1 MAMLTKSLNRFFPRA
16 KLLSRGKQAMG
27 VWIGNYCVGAI
38 REVLSRKEPNEQYIP
53 YPAL

>member
-1 MAMLTKSLNRFFPRA
+1 MLTKSLNRFFPRA

-27 VWIGNYCVGAI
+27 VWIGYYWVGAI

-53 YPAL
+53 YSAL